1 MAVTPANRTPVA
13 GGRSAVPQITG
24 VGEGEMSATI
34 NVTPMIDVML
44 VLLIIFMVVTP
55 ILTQYEATPPPAV
68 TAAPEP
74 DDDVVT
80 LGIDTR
86 GDFFVENEAVT
97 DDQLTG
103 RLLELYRGERG
114 DRLLYLRA
122 DRGVSYAR
130 VLDAIEGARA
140 AGVTTIGAITAAPE
154 TEPEPRPDG
163 AAAGGGR

>member
-1 MAVTPANRTPVA
+1 MSMTP
-13 GGRSAVPQITG
+13 GGRRLGSAGSAVPRIPG
-24 VGEGEMSATI
+24 IAEEGLSSTI

-55 ILTQYEATPPPAV
+55 ILTQYEATPP
-68 TAAPEP
+68 TALTARPEP
-74 DDDVVT
+74 DDDVIT

-86 GDFFVENEAVT
+86 GSFYVEDRAISDGE
-97 DDQLTG
+97 LTP
-103 RLLELYRGERG
+103 RLLELFRGQRG

-140 AGVTTIGAITAAPE
+140 AGVTTIGAIT
-154 TEPEPRPDG
+154 EPLESERTG
-163 AAAGGGR
+163 AGGGR

>member
-1 MAVTPANRTPVA
+1 MSITPANRTPVA
-13 GGRSAVPQITG
+13 GGGSAVPQVPG
-24 VGEGEMSATI
+24 FSEGGLSSTI

-97 DDQLTG
+97 DGQLTA
-103 RLLELYRGERG
+103 RLLELYQGERG

-140 AGVTTIGAITAAPE
+140 AGITTIGAITSDPE
-154 TEPEPRPDG
+154 AEQDG
-163 AAAGGGR
+163 PSGGG

>member
-1 MAVTPANRTPVA
+1 MGAMPDTRAPMA
-13 GGRSAVPQITG
+13 GGGSAVPRIPG
-24 VGEGEMSATI
+24 ISDDGLSSTI

-55 ILTQYEATPPPAV
+55 ILTQYEATPPPAL
-68 TAAPEP
+68 TARPSP

-80 LGIDTR
+80 LGIDNR

-97 DDQLTG
+97 DDQLTA

-114 DRLLYLRA
+114 DRLLMLRA
-122 DRGVSYAR
+122 DQGVSYAR

-140 AGVTTIGAITAAPE
+140 AGVTTIGAITSDPEEAAE
-154 TEPEPRPDG
+154 
-163 AAAGGGR
+163 AAGGG

>member
-1 MAVTPANRTPVA
+1 MALTSGTRTPLSS
-13 GGRSAVPQITG
+13 GGSAVPQVPGIA
-24 VGEGEMSATI
+24 EGGLSAEI

-86 GDFFVENEAVT
+86 GDFFVENEAVA
-97 DDQLTG
+97 DAQLTN

-140 AGVTTIGAITAAPE
+140 AGVTTIGAITAPLE
-154 TEPEPRPDG
+154 SEQDG
-163 AAAGGGR
+163 EGGG